1 MKELQEEVLKFTQKY
16 NLNGSPEVRYIDLTS
31 EVGEIGKE
39 LLIGNNY
46 GEKQFTKTEN
56 LESEIGDTLFSL
68 ICLSNEV
75 NVDIE
80 KALKVVIKKYE
91 NRFDKAGTV
100 GSEAE

>member
-16 NLNGSPEVRYIDLTS
+16 NLNGSPEIRYIDLTS
-31 EVGEIGKE
+31 EVGELGKE
-39 LLIGNNY
+39 ILLGNNY

-68 ICLSNEV
+68 ICLSNEL
-75 NVDIE
+75 NVDLDSAIE
-80 KALKVVIKKYE
+80 KVITKYE